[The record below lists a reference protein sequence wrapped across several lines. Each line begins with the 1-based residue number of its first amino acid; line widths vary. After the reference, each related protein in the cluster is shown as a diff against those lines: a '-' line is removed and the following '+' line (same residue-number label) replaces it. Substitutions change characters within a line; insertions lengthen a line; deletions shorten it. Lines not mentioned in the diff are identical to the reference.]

1 MITAVAIIISAGER
15 RENRFERAWS
25 KRGYRFGQACKI
37 RHTEHADGAGAPGL
51 HSKPVDEIT
60 DIAHFLRT
68 HQLVKAFGASTA
80 AHVKNGMDIAASREE
95 SRVAAFHVAA
105 HGREADREHGR

>member
-1 MITAVAIIISAGER
+1 MVTAVAIIISAGER
-15 RENRFERAWS
+15 RENRFERARS
-25 KRGYRFGQACKI
+25 KRGYRFSEAREI
-37 RHTEHADGAGAPGL
+37 RHTEHADGASAPGL

-60 DIAHFLRT
+60 HIAYFLRA
-68 HQLVKAFGASTA
+68 HQLIEPLGAAGA
-80 AHVKNGMDIAASREE
+80 AHVKNCMNIAAPREK